1 MVSQA
6 TMNVSLC
13 PTIVDNLHIVILMSH
28 IALHE
33 VNKSF

>member
-13 PTIVDNLHIVILMSH
+13 PTIVDNYFILDH

-33 VNKSF
+33 Q